1 MGQAL
6 VFTLKEMMGKEW
18 NQTLENA
25 WVDVFDQLSGEIMKT
40 IFIEGKYF

>member
-6 VFTLKEMMGKEW
+6 VFTLKEMMGSDW
-18 NQTLENA
+18 NPDLERA